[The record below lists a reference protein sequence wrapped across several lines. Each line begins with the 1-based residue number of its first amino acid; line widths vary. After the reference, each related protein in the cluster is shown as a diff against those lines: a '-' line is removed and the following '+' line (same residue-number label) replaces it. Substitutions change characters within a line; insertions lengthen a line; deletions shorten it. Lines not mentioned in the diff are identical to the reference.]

1 MHPKNRMEK
10 AIALEAIA
18 DKAEELEKAGAS
30 NLDVNAFVSG
40 ARNKLAEER
49 PDPDKYTRAAVLANK
64 WATQNA

>member
-30 NLDVNAFVSG
+30 NLDINAFVSG
-40 ARNKLAEER
+40 ARNKLTEER
-49 PDPDKYTRAAVLANK
+49 PDLDKYAKVAVLANK
-64 WATQNA
+64 WAKQNA

>member
-30 NLDVNAFVSG
+30 NLDINAFVSG
-40 ARNKLAEER
+40 AREKLTEER
-49 PDPDKYTRAAVLANK
+49 PDPDKYAKAALLANK

>member
-1 MHPKNRMEK
+1 MEK

-30 NLDVNAFVSG
+30 NLDINAFVSG
-40 ARNKLAEER
+40 AREKLAEER
-49 PDPDKYTRAAVLANK
+49 PDPDKYAKAAVLANK

>member
-30 NLDVNAFVSG
+30 NLDINAFVSG

-49 PDPDKYTRAAVLANK
+49 PDPDKYAKAAVLANK

>member
-30 NLDVNAFVSG
+30 ALDVNAFVLG

-49 PDPDKYTRAAVLANK
+49 PDPDKYARVAVLANK
-64 WATQNA
+64 WAKQNA

>member
-30 NLDVNAFVSG
+30 NLDINAFVSG

-49 PDPDKYTRAAVLANK
+49 PDPDKYARAAVLANK

>member
-10 AIALEAIA
+10 AIALKAIA

-30 NLDVNAFVSG
+30 NLDINAFVSG

-49 PDPDKYTRAAVLANK
+49 PDPDKYAKAAVLANK

>member
-10 AIALEAIA
+10 AVALEAIA

-30 NLDVNAFVSG
+30 NLDINAFVSG
-40 ARNKLAEER
+40 AREKLAEER
-49 PDPDKYTRAAVLANK
+49 PDPDKYAKAALLANK

>member
-30 NLDVNAFVSG
+30 DLDINAFVSG
-40 ARNKLAEER
+40 AREKLTEER
-49 PDPDKYTRAAVLANK
+49 PDPDKYAKAALLANK